1 MAVSFTKKP
10 SDAYTG
16 PRPAGQ
22 KLIYTLCDA
31 TTPDR
36 YIVEVFESDTVNA
49 TTGTALGKVYLTPN
63 AAGYAHFDLSDFVEG
78 RVGAP
83 TADDAGDIIH
93 EVDTIDNPADGTGIR
108 RYIVKG
114 GQYNSGTET
123 LAEVTDG
130 IYLCGGVE
138 QISSGLDASFTPYHP
153 LGGSSY
159 VWLTDEPPA
168 PPLNKYVQYT
178 MADDDE
184 GVAILI
190 NTLFLTP
197 VTLLNKI
204 RVQLY
209 NANNVLLGSVTNSA
223 LSGVTVSD
231 NMNVVPLGPA
241 NMAAYMAAAWD
252 TSWDRYVITP
262 VQVNGTTAVGKGIQV
277 YRDCRPYK
285 HDAVQLAWT
294 NTRGGWDY
302 LRFDGRNLKS
312 VNTETKSYRQTV
324 GTYGTSTFSFNS
336 WDRQTTPYH
345 VTGKET
351 YQLRNR
357 YFSAKERDVLQYAFR
372 SKDVMYRV
380 GTGDWL
386 PCTIQTNSY
395 TVQPAA
401 SQLFDVS
408 FNIELSQDIRC

>member
-10 SDAYTG
+10 SDAYAG

-22 KLIYTLCDA
+22 KLIYTLYDA

-36 YIVEVFESDTVNA
+36 YWVEVSESDSI
-49 TTGTALGKVYLTPN
+49 TGTGTSLGKVYLTPN
-63 AAGYAHFDLSDFVEG
+63 AAGVAHFDLSDFVEG

-83 TADDAGDIIH
+83 TEDSAGDLAH
-93 EVDTIDNPADGTGIR
+93 ELDGMDKPASGTAIR
-108 RYIVKG
+108 RYIVDV
-114 GQYNSGTET
+114 GQYNSGTESST
-123 LAEVTDG
+123 EATDS

-138 QISSGLDASFTPYHP
+138 QISSGLDASFVPYYP
-153 LGGSSY
+153 LGASSLT
-159 VWLTDEPPA
+159 WLTDYPPTA
-168 PPLNKYVQYT
+168 PLNKYVDIY
-178 MADDDE
+178 MSDEDE
-184 GVAILI
+184 GVAALI
-190 NTLFLTP
+190 NTLFLGQSTF
-197 VTLLNKI
+197 LNKV

-209 NANNVLLGSVTNSA
+209 DPGNILVGEVTNTVS
-223 LSGVTVSD
+223 SGLAVSD
-231 NMNVVPLGPA
+231 NMNLVPLGPA
-241 NMAAYMAAAWD
+241 NMAAYFGGTWSANWE
-252 TSWDRYVITP
+252 RYVITP
-262 VQVNGTTAVGKGIQV
+262 VQSNGTTAVGIGIRV

-324 GTYGTSTFSFNS
+324 GTYGTSTFAFNS